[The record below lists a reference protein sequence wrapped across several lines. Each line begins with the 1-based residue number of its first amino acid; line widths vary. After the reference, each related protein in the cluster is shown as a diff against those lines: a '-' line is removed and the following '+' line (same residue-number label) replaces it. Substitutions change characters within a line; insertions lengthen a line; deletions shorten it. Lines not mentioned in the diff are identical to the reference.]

1 MGISG
6 DRTFCRRRSHL
17 RDILRSKKTL
27 DENDVDCTEMD
38 HELEVLEETREEG
51 FVRAQTVGERRDE
64 LNYQLQ
70 KIEFEEK
77 QQKEKKQKA
86 AKEMKMIKQLEED
99 FQAAKLDHRKKTKEY
114 HERFHWVWGALMK
127 SMPKFAIPARKSSD
141 MRRYTVKFRNFAIL
155 SRGELSRV

>member
-1 MGISG
+1 MLI
-6 DRTFCRRRSHL
+6 
-17 RDILRSKKTL
+17 
-27 DENDVDCTEMD
+27 VPEMD

-51 FVRAQTVGERRDE
+51 VLCELKQLRERRDE

-77 QQKEKKQKA
+77 QKKEKKQKT
-86 AKEMKMIKQLEED
+86 AKETKMIKQLEED

-127 SMPKFAIPARKSSD
+127 SGCQNSRFAAHQVSD
-141 MRRYTVKFRNFAIL
+141 MRAYIRVKFRTFCNTLPRRTFARL
-155 SRGELSRV
+155 ATPCPTMTVHLEFLT